1 MARVRVE
8 KEAENKG
15 ELPDDRS
22 LQDLP
27 IDPNVLIAVLSM
39 LSQMEVAGFV
49 ETAKKVLVT
58 CHRISYRG
66 NCRRME

>member
-22 LQDLP
+22 LQDSP

-39 LSQMEVAGFV
+39 SFLTGHAGCV
-49 ETAKKVLVT
+49 GIAESNAKHV
-58 CHRISYRG
+58 I
-66 NCRRME
+66 

>member
-8 KEAENKG
+8 KEAEKKG

-22 LQDLP
+22 LQDSP

-39 LSQMEVAGFV
+39 LSRM
-49 ETAKKVLVT
+49 VLVVSVAT
-58 CHRISYRG
+58 VES
-66 NCRRME
+66 ND